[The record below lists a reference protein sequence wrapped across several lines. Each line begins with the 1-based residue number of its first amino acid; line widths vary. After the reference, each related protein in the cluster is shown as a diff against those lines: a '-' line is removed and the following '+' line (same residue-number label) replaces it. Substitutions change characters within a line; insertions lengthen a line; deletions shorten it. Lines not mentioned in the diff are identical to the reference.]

1 MNLPMKIDVLPEP
14 QLEFAN
20 GARDVDPRRGMAAN
34 GPADNRGVRNIR
46 LGLVGLAEDV
56 KAALGWIDRLR
67 RFSPAYEGNAN
78 RFRNWPGLE
87 GALNCNFVVDD
98 RFVRQIDSAQY
109 NTLFRDALTGK
120 TAFAELVDLF
130 DSKISSL
137 FGDDGPDCIIVCVQP
152 ELGDLRVANPGLSP
166 EERRALEVLR
176 AEEESDQL
184 ALFQP
189 TPEELKQAE
198 ALYTMADDLLFRTFY
213 RALKARAMTHD
224 EAVPIQFLRRDT
236 MDRPDDKGQSFATR
250 AWNIATSIY
259 YKARGV
265 PWRPTDL
272 PRNVCFV
279 GISFHHMKKR
289 SGHLVYASVAQ
300 AYSTDVE
307 PFALKGASVDHEQRR
322 DRQPY
327 LNASQAKTLLDD
339 VIQQYRYRAG
349 VSPDRIVI
357 HKTTTYQPEE
367 IEGFRAAIKYEVALI
382 DFVWMRA
389 TSFRMVRKGLQ
400 EPWRG
405 TLCRIN
411 EDSYLFTG
419 GYVPWWNEYPGMHI
433 PAPIELGC
441 ANPKD
446 ITERSKEI
454 LTLTKMN
461 WNSSDG
467 IARLP
472 ITLLFARR
480 VGELMCEL
488 SDNVAPKPS
497 YRFYI

>member
-1 MNLPMKIDVLPEP
+1 MALLLKIDVLPEP
-14 QLEFAN
+14 ELEFAN
-20 GARDVDPRRGMAAN
+20 AGRDVDPRRGLGTH
-34 GPADNRGVRNIR
+34 GPIDDRGLRTIR
-46 LGLVGLAEDV
+46 IGLVGLQDD
-56 KAALGWIDRLR
+56 IDATRAWLKRLVG
-67 RFSPAYEGNAN
+67 FIPAFEGNSN
-78 RFRNWPGLE
+78 RFRDWPGLE
-87 GALNCNFVVDD
+87 KALHCSYAVED
-98 RFVRQIDSAQY
+98 RFVRVVDASVYA
-109 NTLFRDALTGK
+109 TLFKDAVTGK
-120 TAFAELVDLF
+120 SFNELVELF
-130 DSKISSL
+130 DGRIGSL
-137 FGDDGPDCIIVCVQP
+137 FGDDAPDCILVCIKP

-166 EERRALEVLR
+166 EDRRALEVLR

-189 TPEELKQAE
+189 SPDELKAAE
-198 ALYTMADDLLFRTFY
+198 ALTTMADDLLFRTFY
-213 RALKARAMTHD
+213 RAVKARAMMQD
-224 EAVPIQFLRRDT
+224 EAVPIQFLRRET
-236 MDRPDDKGQSFATR
+236 IDRADDKGQSYATR

-259 YKARGV
+259 YKARGI

-307 PFALKGASVDHEQRR
+307 PFALKGANIDHEQRR
-322 DRQPY
+322 ERHPY
-327 LNASQAKTLLDD
+327 LNAAQSEGLLDD
-339 VIQQYRYRAG
+339 VLRQYQDRAG
-349 VSPDRIVI
+349 VMPDRIVI

-367 IEGFRAAIKYEVALI
+367 IDGFRKAANNRVATV
-382 DFVWMRA
+382 DFVWMRPTA
-389 TSFRMVRKGLQ
+389 FRMVRKGLE

-405 TLCRIN
+405 TLCTLK
-411 EDSYLFTG
+411 DQSYLYTG

-433 PAPIELGC
+433 PAPLEIGS
-441 ANPKD
+441 ATPMD
-446 ITERSKEI
+446 MTDRSKEI

-472 ITLLFARR
+472 ITILFAKK

-488 SDNVAPKPS
+488 LDNASPKPS

>member
-1 MNLPMKIDVLPEP
+1 MALPLKIDVLPEP
-14 QLEFAN
+14 ELEFAN
-20 GARDVDPRRGMAAN
+20 AGRDVDPRRGLGAH
-34 GPADNRGVRNIR
+34 GPVDDRGLRTIR
-46 LGLVGLAEDV
+46 LGLIGLPEDV
-56 KAALGWIDRLR
+56 EAAKAWLARLKN
-67 RFSPAYEGNAN
+67 FIAAFESNSS
-78 RFRNWPGLE
+78 RFRDWPGLE
-87 GALNCNFVVDD
+87 DALNSVFLIED
-98 RFVRQIDSAQY
+98 RFVRTIEPSIY
-109 NTLFRDALTGK
+109 NTLFKDALTGR
-120 TAFAELVDLF
+120 TFNELVELF
-130 DSKISSL
+130 DGRISSL
-137 FGDDGPDCIIVCVQP
+137 FGDDSPDCIIVCIKP
-152 ELGDLRVANPGLSP
+152 ELGDLRVANPALTP

-189 TPEELKQAE
+189 SPEERREAE

-213 RALKARAMTHD
+213 RAIKARTMMHD
-224 EAVPIQFLRRDT
+224 EAVPIQILRRDT
-236 MDRPDDKGQSFATR
+236 IDRPDDQGQSYATR
-250 AWNIATSIY
+250 AWHITTSIY
-259 YKARGV
+259 YKAQGI

-307 PFALKGASVDHEQRR
+307 PFALKGANIEHDQRR

-327 LNASQAKTLLDD
+327 LNEAQAKNLLDD
-339 VIQQYRYRAG
+339 VLFQYGKRAG
-349 VSPDRIVI
+349 VMPDRVVI

-367 IEGFRAAIKYEVALI
+367 ITGFKAAAKDRVAVL
-382 DFVWMRA
+382 DYVWLRPTA
-389 TSFRMVRKGLQ
+389 FRMVRKGLE

-405 TLCRIN
+405 TLCLLK
-411 EDSYLFTG
+411 DQSYLFTG

-433 PAPIELGC
+433 PAPLELG
-441 ANPKD
+441 AALPTDMKD
-446 ITERSKEI
+446 RAKEI

-467 IARLP
+467 ISRVP
-472 ITLLFARR
+472 ITILFARR

-488 SDNVAPKPS
+488 SDNATPKPS

>member
-1 MNLPMKIDVLPEP
+1 MALPLKIDVLPEP
-14 QLEFAN
+14 ELEFAN
-20 GARDVDPRRGMAAN
+20 ASRDVDPRRGLGAH
-34 GPADNRGVRNIR
+34 GPVDDRGLRTIR
-46 LGLVGLAEDV
+46 LGLVGLPEDV
-56 KAALGWIDRLR
+56 EAAKAWLARLQS
-67 RFSPAYEGNAN
+67 FFAAFESNSS
-78 RFRNWPGLE
+78 RFRDWPGLKD
-87 GALNCNFVVDD
+87 ALNCRFLVED
-98 RFVRQIDSAQY
+98 RFVRILEPAYY
-109 NTLFRDALTGK
+109 NNLFKDALTGK
-120 TAFAELVDLF
+120 TFNELVELF
-130 DSKISSL
+130 DGRISSL
-137 FGDDGPDCIIVCVQP
+137 FGDDSPDCIIVCIKP
-152 ELGDLRVANPGLSP
+152 ELGDLRVANPSLSP

-189 TPEELKQAE
+189 SPEERREAE

-213 RALKARAMTHD
+213 RAIKARTMMHD
-224 EAVPIQFLRRDT
+224 EAVPVQILRRDT
-236 MDRPDDKGQSFATR
+236 IDRPDDQGQSFATR

-259 YKARGV
+259 YKAQGI

-279 GISFHHMKKR
+279 GISFHHLKKR

-307 PFALKGASVDHEQRR
+307 PFALKGANIEHDQRR
-322 DRQPY
+322 ERQPY
-327 LNASQAKTLLDD
+327 LNEAQAKGLLDD
-339 VIQQYRYRAG
+339 VLLQYGKRAG
-349 VSPDRIVI
+349 VMPDRVVI

-367 IEGFRAAIKYEVALI
+367 IAGFKAAAKDHVAVL
-382 DFVWMRA
+382 DYVWMRPTA
-389 TSFRMVRKGLQ
+389 FRMVRKGFE

-405 TLCRIN
+405 TLCTLK
-411 EDSYLFTG
+411 DQSYLFTG

-433 PAPIELGC
+433 PAPLEVG
-441 ANPKD
+441 AASPTDMK
-446 ITERSKEI
+446 ERSKEI

-467 IARLP
+467 ISRVP
-472 ITLLFARR
+472 ITILFARR

-488 SDNVAPKPS
+488 SDNAIPKPS

>member
-1 MNLPMKIDVLPEP
+1 MALPLKIDVLPEP
-14 QLEFAN
+14 ELEFAN
-20 GARDVDPRRGMAAN
+20 AARDVDPRRGLGAH
-34 GPADNRGVRNIR
+34 GPVDDRGLRMVR

-56 KAALGWIDRLR
+56 ESAKVWLLRLKQYI
-67 RFSPAYEGNAN
+67 PAFEGNSN
-78 RFRNWPGLE
+78 RFRDWPGLE
-87 GALNCNFVVDD
+87 GAFNCNFVVED
-98 RFVRQIDSAQY
+98 RFVRTIEAGVY
-109 NTLFRDALTGK
+109 GTLFKDALIGK
-120 TAFAELVDLF
+120 SFDELVELF
-130 DSKISSL
+130 DGRISSL
-137 FGDDGPDCIIVCVQP
+137 FGDDSPDCVIVCIKP
-152 ELGDLRVANPGLSP
+152 ELGDLRVANPGLSQ

-189 TPEELKQAE
+189 SPDELRAAE

-213 RALKARAMTHD
+213 RAVKARAMMHD
-224 EAVPIQFLRRDT
+224 DAVPIQFLRRET
-236 MDRPDDKGQSFATR
+236 IDRPDNKGHSYATR
-250 AWNIATSIY
+250 AWNISTSIY
-259 YKARGV
+259 YKGKGI

-272 PRNVCFV
+272 PKNVCFV

-327 LNASQAKTLLDD
+327 LNVTQAKSLLDEVLD
-339 VIQQYRYRAG
+339 QYLERAG
-349 VSPDRIVI
+349 VMPDRVVI

-367 IEGFRAAIKYEVALI
+367 IEGFKAAAKGRVATLDYI
-382 DFVWMRA
+382 WMRSTA
-389 TSFRMVRKGLQ
+389 FRMVRKGLE

-405 TLCRIN
+405 TLCMLK
-411 EDSYLFTG
+411 DQSYLFTG

-433 PAPIELGC
+433 PAPIEIG
-441 ANPKD
+441 AATQTDMK
-446 ITERSKEI
+446 ERSKEI
-454 LTLTKMN
+454 LTLTKMD

-467 IARLP
+467 ISRHP
-472 ITLLFARR
+472 ITITFARR

-488 SDNVAPKPS
+488 SDNAAPKPS